1 MLDWR
6 EREHVEEDEAAIN
19 HQPSLDALRACGLY
33 KYWTIPGMRG
43 QVRFLE
49 WLVERWNV
57 QEQCFYI
64 GGHQLEIEP
73 SDVYFLT
80 GLPNRGEQLNLAG
93 TRPGGQSLDDLR
105 EEWCRPGTRHK
116 KGVEIKHIALAEL
129 RVIAFTVTRICGAAA
144 LHIASGSQ
152 MRMAVDCYQGTIFNW
167 CEAVSAHMKSQLTKA
182 KNGRLKTFG
191 YGPIVVSFALER
203 VPMLIPQQLTVDDLG
218 PREPKLVRW
227 VAVMARHPDEGAA
240 VVRFSDSYFDW
251 LEGQLFVIQDF
262 PYAGMDFRGDP
273 DMVLPQGEQWDDR
286 GTFIFTSFLI
296 MYFLFFIYISSQTN
310 SKILK
315 MQMLDHS
322 VQPISGLTTDDIQ
335 LHRHRPHRTRLRT
348 Y

>member
-6 EREHVEEDEAAIN
+6 EREHVEDDEGVIN
-19 HQPSLDALRACGLY
+19 HQPSLDALRTCGLY
-33 KYWTIPGMRG
+33 KYWSIPGMRG

-80 GLPNRGEQLNLAG
+80 GLPNRGEQLSLSG
-93 TRPGGQSLDDLR
+93 TRPGGQSLDSLR
-105 EEWCRPGTRHK
+105 DEWCTPGAHHA
-116 KGVEIKHIALAEL
+116 KGIEIKHITLREL

-152 MRMAVDCYQGTIFNW
+152 MRMAIDCYQGTIFNS
-167 CEAVSAHMKSQLTKA
+167 CDAMLANVKSQLTKA

-191 YGPIVVSFALER
+191 YGPLVVSFALER
-203 VPMLIPQQLTVDDLG
+203 VPMLVPQHLTVDVLG
-218 PREPKLVRW
+218 PREPKLIRW

-240 VVRFSDSYFDW
+240 VVRFSDSYFHW
-251 LEGQLFVIQDF
+251 LEDQVFSIQDF
-262 PYAGMDFRGDP
+262 PYAGVDFRGDP

-286 GTFIFTSFLI
+286 GTLFFTSFLI
-296 MYFLFFIYISSQTN
+296 MYIFFCFLYISSHN
-310 SKILK
+310 
-315 MQMLDHS
+315 
-322 VQPISGLTTDDIQ
+322 
-335 LHRHRPHRTRLRT
+335 
-348 Y
+348 